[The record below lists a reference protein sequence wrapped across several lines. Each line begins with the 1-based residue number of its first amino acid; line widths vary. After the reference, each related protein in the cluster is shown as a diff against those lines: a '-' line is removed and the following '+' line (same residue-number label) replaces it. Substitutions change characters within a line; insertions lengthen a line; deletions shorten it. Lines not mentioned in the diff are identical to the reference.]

1 VGSGDA
7 ELPGAVE
14 VFYYEVDAENA
25 CAEWPFG
32 TAARVGRRPSLTVRS
47 VRCTP

>member
-14 VFYYEVDAENA
+14 LFYYEVDAENA
-25 CAEWPFG
+25 CAE
-32 TAARVGRRPSLTVRS
+32 
-47 VRCTP
+47 